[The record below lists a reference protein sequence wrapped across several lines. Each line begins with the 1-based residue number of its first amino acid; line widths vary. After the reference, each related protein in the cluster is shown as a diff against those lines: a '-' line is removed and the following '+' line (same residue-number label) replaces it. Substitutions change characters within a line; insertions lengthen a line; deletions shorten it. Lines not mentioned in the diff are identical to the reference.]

1 MPYPP
6 PLTFAAEDEFRAYFE
21 HTYCRGPISTFDGI
35 AVRFRKENFNHC
47 CFESS
52 QRNKDKDT
60 FSRPRAERLHWIAL
74 ALQDQQA
81 DRFVGWDRK
90 RKCRDRER
98 RVTLVMD
105 DFVVVIQLTKPGQ
118 ARFVTCFV
126 ADSAATLTKIRNSPK
141 WEEYR

>member
-6 PLTFAAEDEFRAYFE
+6 LLTFAAEHQFRAYFE
-21 HTYCRGPISTFDGI
+21 DTYCRRPISTFDGI
-35 AVRFRKENFNHC
+35 AVRFRKENFDHC

-52 QRNKDKDT
+52 QRNKTKDT
-60 FSRPRAERLHWIAL
+60 FSMPRAERLHWIAL
-74 ALQDQQA
+74 ALQDRRA
-81 DRFVGWDRK
+81 DRFVGWDGKRK
-90 RKCRDRER
+90 RYDRKR

-118 ARFVTCFV
+118 ARFVTCYV
-126 ADSAATLTKIRNSPK
+126 ADSVATLTKIRKGPR